1 MKKFKF
7 YALAFAAIAFAGCS
21 DDVIDGQGG
30 NTGTVGDGTPAY
42 LTISFTANGG
52 NSSRSTAD
60 DANNNGDEH
69 STQTPGTGE
78 DSGHHSDGITGES
91 DINNILVVVAPASE
105 GSSATGLVKLYT
117 VADEANAGEDNF
129 VETNTTTKT
138 YTTAEPITVTTG
150 DYKVLVVV
158 NPSNKLKGQNDD
170 FDTMDARTLYND
182 ILNGQY
188 SYTTDPA
195 ANPDNFE
202 YENAANSIGM
212 GVSYDGS
219 LEETKT
225 GNFMMANKAEASVTL
240 NQTHENTPAKV
251 NVDVERV
258 LSKITFRS
266 KAADASAGTGEN
278 VYKVEGVKI
287 GSAPAKTITGCTL
300 SDKEAGTTYTLN
312 IATDALGKTIYA
324 LYDDNGFVA
333 AYRAPQEQE
342 NNTYQLLTAVSTAN
356 WEKTED
362 KNNSY
367 AVVDVDP
374 NDNEGELTDAEKADI
389 DLEFDPDATVAT
401 KDWYVRLEGYALVN
415 LSKSVNYVRHTV
427 TGDVVTPFG
436 TLDGSNFLWTPN
448 WGDKND
454 VVFKADANGEMQFD
468 PTTFTTNTWF
478 YNTLADVSTESAN
491 LQINTT
497 GGNRTFSLPSG
508 KVQYFKTFDSMY
520 NDDSDVDNADG
531 GSGHYTGLTDNTPA
545 VGKLMSYCFEN
556 STDIEHQTHGLS
568 TGITFVA
575 TIWND
580 AACTEKIDRLYLYK
594 GHNYTS
600 IDQMKEA
607 YGSAVPDAIKDL
619 TDSSSK
625 EELEKAGVK
634 LYQSNI
640 CYYYTTEIKHYDN
653 NQDQVLGNMEFAIM
667 RNNIYSLAVSTITQI
682 GDPIVDPT
690 PGTENESEE
699 AKLEVSAKILPWIVR
714 YNDIEF

>member
-21 DDVIDGQGG
+21 DDVIDGQGANG
-30 NTGTVGDGTPAY
+30 MQGDGTPAY
-42 LTISFTANGG
+42 LTISFSANSG

-60 DANNNGDEH
+60 DANNTGDH
-69 STQTPGTGE
+69 DGNAE
-78 DSGHHSDGITGES
+78 DSGHHSDGINGES

-105 GSSATGLVKLYT
+105 GSNATGLVKLYT
-117 VADEANAGEDNF
+117 VADEADADADNF

-138 YTTAEPITVTTG
+138 YTMAEPITVTTG

-158 NPSNKLKGQNDD
+158 NPSNKLKGQNAD
-170 FDTMDARTLYND
+170 FDKMDAKTLYND
-182 ILNGQY
+182 ILSGQY
-188 SYTTDPA
+188 SYTPDPA
-195 ANPDNFE
+195 ANPDNYE

-212 GVSYDGS
+212 GVGYDGS
-219 LEETKT
+219 LEETET

-266 KAADASAGTGEN
+266 KPADENAGTGEN

-287 GSAPAKTITGCTL
+287 GSAPAKTVTGCTL
-300 SDKEAGTTYTLN
+300 SDKDAGTTYTLN

-342 NNTYQLLTAVSTAN
+342 SAYRLLTAVSTAN
-356 WEKTED
+356 WENTENKD
-362 KNNSY
+362 NSY
-367 AVVDVDP
+367 AVVDANPED
-374 NDNEGELTDAEKADI
+374 GELTDAEKADI
-389 DLEFDPDATVAT
+389 NLEFDPDATVAT

-415 LSKSVNYVRHTV
+415 LSKSVNYVRHIV

-436 TLDGSNFLWTPN
+436 TLDGTTNFLWTPK
-448 WGDKND
+448 WGAKND
-454 VVFKADANGEMQFD
+454 IVFEADANGEMQF
-468 PTTFTTNTWF
+468 PSGVTTDEWF
-478 YNTLADVSTESAN
+478 YNTLANVSGESAD
-491 LQINTT
+491 LTISFS
-497 GGNRTFSLPSG
+497 GDKREFSLPTG
-508 KVQYFKTFDSMY
+508 TVQYFKTFDSMY

-575 TIWND
+575 TIWGD
-580 AACTEKIDRLYLYK
+580 PECKTAISRLYLYK

-607 YGSAVPDAIKDL
+607 YGDAVPDAIKKL

-634 LYQSNI
+634 LYNSNI

>member
-21 DDVIDGQGG
+21 DDVIDGQGASGTQG
-30 NTGTVGDGTPAY
+30 NGTPAY

-60 DANNNGDEH
+60 DANNTGDH
-69 STQTPGTGE
+69 DGNAE
-78 DSGHHSDGITGES
+78 DSGHHSDGINGES

-105 GSSATGLVKLYT
+105 GSNATGLVKLYT
-117 VADEANAGEDNF
+117 VADEADADADNF

-138 YTTAEPITVTTG
+138 YTMAEPITVTTG

-158 NPSNKLKGQNDD
+158 NPSNKLKGQNAD
-170 FDTMDARTLYND
+170 FDKMDAKTLYND
-182 ILNGQY
+182 ILSGQY

-195 ANPDNFE
+195 ANPDNYE

-219 LEETKT
+219 LEETET

-240 NQTHENTPAKV
+240 NQTNENTPAKV

-266 KAADASAGTGEN
+266 KPANEVEKTGEN

-287 GSAPAKTITGCTL
+287 GSAPAKTVTGCTL
-300 SDKEAGTTYTLN
+300 SDKQSGTYTLN

-333 AYRAPQEQE
+333 AYREAKDNE
-342 NNTYQLLTAVSTAN
+342 NNVYQKLTAVSTAN
-356 WEKTED
+356 WDDESTDQE
-362 KNNSY
+362 NSY

-374 NDNEGELTDAEKADI
+374 DDNEGELTDAEKADI
-389 DLEFDPDATVAT
+389 DLEFDPDAEVAT

-427 TGDVVTPFG
+427 TGDVVIPFG
-436 TLDGSNFLWTPN
+436 TLDGTNFLWTPN
-448 WGDKND
+448 WGAKND
-454 VVFKADANGEMQFD
+454 ITFVADANGEMQF
-468 PTTFTTNTWF
+468 PSGVTTDEWF
-478 YNTLADVSTESAN
+478 YNTLANVSGESAD
-491 LQINTT
+491 LTISFS
-497 GGNRTFSLPSG
+497 GDKREFSLPTG
-508 KVQYFKTFDSMY
+508 KVQYFKTFASMY
-520 NDDSDVDNADG
+520 NDDSAVENVEG
-531 GSGHYTGLTDNTPA
+531 GTGHYTDLTDNTPA

-575 TIWND
+575 TIWD
-580 AACTEKIDRLYLYK
+580 DPECKTAISRLYLYK

-607 YGSAVPDAIKDL
+607 YGDAVPDAIKDL

-625 EELEKAGVK
+625 EDLEKAGVK
-634 LYQSNI
+634 LYNSNI

-653 NQDQVLGNMEFAIM
+653 NQPNVLGNMEFAIM
-667 RNNIYSLAVSTITQI
+667 RNNIYSLSVSTITQI

>member
-1 MKKFKF
+1 MVKKIILIVFSLLF
-7 YALAFAAIAFAGCS
+7 LSGCVKG
-21 DDVIDGQGG
+21 DVNIKYT
-30 NTGTVGDGTPAY
+30 N
-42 LTISFTANGG
+42 LEKANLIIELLCQKEIL
-52 NSSRSTAD
+52 STYD
-60 DANNNGDEH
+60 
-69 STQTPGTGE
+69 TTLE
-78 DSGHHSDGITGES
+78 DIQ
-91 DINNILVVVAPASE
+91 
-105 GSSATGLVKLYT
+105 
-117 VADEANAGEDNF
+117 
-129 VETNTTTKT
+129 
-138 YTTAEPITVTTG
+138 
-150 DYKVLVVV
+150 
-158 NPSNKLKGQNDD
+158 NKLAVNQLKNWQ
-170 FDTMDARTLYND
+170 
-182 ILNGQY
+182 IKELN
-188 SYTTDPA
+188 
-195 ANPDNFE
+195 E
-202 YENAANSIGM
+202 SIN
-212 GVSYDGS
+212 GVSYVG
-219 LEETKT
+219 
-225 GNFMMANKAEASVTL
+225 FAL
-240 NQTHENTPAKV
+240 N
-251 NVDVERV
+251 
-258 LSKITFRS
+258 
-266 KAADASAGTGEN
+266 
-278 VYKVEGVKI
+278 
-287 GSAPAKTITGCTL
+287 APDNINNML
-300 SDKEAGTTYTLN
+300 LN
-312 IATDALGKTIYA
+312 YIS
-324 LYDDNGFVA
+324 YD
-333 AYRAPQEQE
+333 QE

-427 TGDVVTPFG
+427 TGDVATPFG

-508 KVQYFKTFDSMY
+508 NVQYFKTFDSMY

-575 TIWND
+575 TIWGD
-580 AACTEKIDRLYLYK
+580 PECKTAISRLYLYK

-607 YGSAVPDAIKDL
+607 YGDAVPDAIKKL

-634 LYQSNI
+634 LYNSNI

>member
-21 DDVIDGQGG
+21 DDVIDGQGAS
-30 NTGTVGDGTPAY
+30 GTQGDGTPAY

-60 DANNNGDEH
+60 DANNNGDNH
-69 STQTPGTGE
+69 GDQE
-78 DSGHHSDGITGES
+78 DSGHHSIGLDAES
-91 DINNILVVVAPASE
+91 DINNILVVVAPSE

-117 VADEANAGEDNF
+117 VADEATAGPDNF

-138 YTTAEPITVTTG
+138 YTMAEPATVTTG
-150 DYKVLVVV
+150 DYKVLVIV
-158 NPSNKLKGQNDD
+158 NPSNKLKGNNSD
-170 FDTMDARTLYND
+170 FDEMDARTLYNT
-182 ILNGQY
+182 ILDREHPY
-188 SYTTDPA
+188 SYSVVDTYA
-195 ANPDNFE
+195 DN

-212 GVSYDGS
+212 GLGYDGS
-219 LEETKT
+219 LEEGTET
-225 GNFMMANKAEASVTL
+225 GNFMMANKTEASVTL
-240 NQTHENTPAKV
+240 NQTNENTPAKV

-266 KAADASAGTGEN
+266 KPANEAEKTGEN

-287 GSAPAKTITGCTL
+287 GSAPAKTVTGCTL
-300 SDKEAGTTYTLN
+300 SDKQSGTYTLN

-333 AYRAPQEQE
+333 AYREAKDNE
-342 NNTYQLLTAVSTAN
+342 NNVYQKLTAVSTAN
-356 WEKTED
+356 WDDESTNQE
-362 KNNSY
+362 NSY
-367 AVVDVDP
+367 AVIDVNPED
-374 NDNEGELTDAEKADI
+374 GELTDAEKADI
-389 DLEFDPDATVAT
+389 DLEFDPDAEVAT

-436 TLDGSNFLWTPN
+436 TLDGTNFLWTPN
-448 WGDKND
+448 WGAKND
-454 VVFKADANGEMQFD
+454 ITFVADANGEMQF
-468 PTTFTTNTWF
+468 PTGVTTDSWF
-478 YNTLADVSTESAN
+478 YNTLAKVSEESAD
-491 LQINTT
+491 LEIS
-497 GGNRTFSLPSG
+497 GDADNRTFTIQG
-508 KVQYFKTFDSMY
+508 GTVQYFKTFASMY
-520 NDDSDVDNADG
+520 NDGSTVTGSD
-531 GSGHYTGLTDNTPA
+531 HYTEAPTLPA

-575 TIWND
+575 TIWD
-580 AACTEKIDRLYLYK
+580 DPECKTAISRLYLYK

-607 YGSAVPDAIKDL
+607 YGDAVPDAIKDL
-619 TDSSSK
+619 TDKSSK
-625 EELEKAGVK
+625 EDLEKAGVK
-634 LYQSNI
+634 LYNSNI

-653 NQDQVLGNMEFAIM
+653 NQPNVLGNMEFAIM
-667 RNNIYSLAVSTITQI
+667 RNNIYSLSVSTITQI

>member
-21 DDVIDGQGG
+21 DDVIDGQGASG
-30 NTGTVGDGTPAY
+30 AQGDGTPAY

-60 DANNNGDEH
+60 DANNNGD
-69 STQTPGTGE
+69 TDGDQE
-78 DSGHHSDGITGES
+78 DSKHHSDGIPGES

-105 GSSATGLVKLYT
+105 GSNATGLVKLYT
-117 VADEANAGEDNF
+117 VADEADADADNF
-129 VETNTTTKT
+129 VETNPTTKT

-170 FDTMDARTLYND
+170 FDAMDARTLYND

-188 SYTTDPA
+188 NYTTDPA
-195 ANPDNFE
+195 ANPDHYE

-212 GVSYDGS
+212 GVGYDGS
-219 LEETKT
+219 LDDTET

-266 KAADASAGTGEN
+266 KAADEAAGTGEN

-287 GSAPAKTITGCTL
+287 GSAPAKTVPNCTL
-300 SDKEAGTTYTLN
+300 SDKDAGTTYTLN

-342 NNTYQLLTAVSTAN
+342 NAYQILTAVSTTN
-356 WEKTED
+356 WETTEN

-427 TGDVVTPFG
+427 TGDVATPFG

-448 WGDKND
+448 WGAKNGI
-454 VVFKADANGEMQFD
+454 VFEADANGEMQF
-468 PTTFTTNTWF
+468 PSGVTTDNWF
-478 YNTLADVSTESAN
+478 YNTLANVSEESAD
-491 LQINTT
+491 LTISFS
-497 GGNRTFSLPSG
+497 GDKRTFSLPIG
-508 KVQYFKTFDSMY
+508 DVQYFKTFDSMY
-520 NDDSDVDNADG
+520 DDGSTVEGSD
-531 GSGHYTGLTDNTPA
+531 HYTDDPKLPA

-575 TIWND
+575 TIWNN
-580 AACTEKIDRLYLYK
+580 AACDEPISRLYLYK

-607 YGSAVPDAIKDL
+607 YGSAVPDAIKNL

-634 LYQSNI
+634 LYNSNI

>member
-21 DDVIDGQGG
+21 DDVIDGQGAS
-30 NTGTVGDGTPAY
+30 GTQGDGTPAY

-60 DANNNGDEH
+60 DANNNGDNDGD
-69 STQTPGTGE
+69 QE
-78 DSGHHSDGITGES
+78 DSKHHSDGIDGES
-91 DINNILVVVAPASE
+91 DINNILVVVAPSE
-105 GSSATGLVKLYT
+105 GSNATGLVKLYT
-117 VADEANAGEDNF
+117 VADATTTGDKAGKF
-129 VETNTTTKT
+129 IETNSTTKT
-138 YTTAEPITVTTG
+138 YTMAEPATVTTG
-150 DYKVLVVV
+150 DYKVLVIV
-158 NPSNKLKGQNDD
+158 NPSNKLKGSNAD
-170 FDTMDARTLYND
+170 FDKMDAKTLYND
-182 ILNGQY
+182 ILSGQY

-195 ANPDNFE
+195 ANPDNYE

-212 GVSYDGS
+212 GVGYDGS
-219 LEETKT
+219 LEEDET
-225 GNFMMANKAEASVTL
+225 GSFMMANKAEASVTL
-240 NQTHENTPAKV
+240 NQTNENTPAKV

-266 KAADASAGTGEN
+266 KPANEAEKTGEN

-287 GSAPAKTITGCTL
+287 GSAPAKTVTGCTL
-300 SDKEAGTTYTLN
+300 SDKQSGTYTLN

-333 AYRAPQEQE
+333 AYREAKDNE
-342 NNTYQLLTAVSTAN
+342 NNVYQKLTAVSTAN
-356 WEKTED
+356 WDDESTDQE
-362 KNNSY
+362 NSY
-367 AVVDVDP
+367 AVIDVNPED
-374 NDNEGELTDAEKADI
+374 GELTDAEKADI
-389 DLEFDPDATVAT
+389 DLEFDPDAEVAT

-436 TLDGSNFLWTPN
+436 TLDGTNFLWTPN
-448 WGDKND
+448 WGAKND
-454 VVFKADANGEMQFD
+454 ITFVADANGEMQF
-468 PTTFTTNTWF
+468 PTGVTTDSWF
-478 YNTLADVSTESAN
+478 YNTLAKVSEESAD
-491 LQINTT
+491 LEIS
-497 GGNRTFSLPSG
+497 GDADNRTFTIQG
-508 KVQYFKTFDSMY
+508 GTVQYFKTFASMY
-520 NDDSDVDNADG
+520 NDGSTVTGSD
-531 GSGHYTGLTDNTPA
+531 HYTEAPTLPA

-575 TIWND
+575 TIWD
-580 AACTEKIDRLYLYK
+580 DPECKTAISRLYLYK

-607 YGSAVPDAIKDL
+607 YGDAVPDAIKDL
-619 TDSSSK
+619 TDKSSK
-625 EELEKAGVK
+625 EDLEKAGVK
-634 LYQSNI
+634 LYNSNI

-653 NQDQVLGNMEFAIM
+653 NQPNVLGNMEFAIM
-667 RNNIYSLAVSTITQI
+667 RNNIYSLSVSTITQI

>member
-1 MKKFKF
+1 M
-7 YALAFAAIAFAGCS
+7 
-21 DDVIDGQGG
+21 
-30 NTGTVGDGTPAY
+30 
-42 LTISFTANGG
+42 
-52 NSSRSTAD
+52 
-60 DANNNGDEH
+60 
-69 STQTPGTGE
+69 
-78 DSGHHSDGITGES
+78 
-91 DINNILVVVAPASE
+91 
-105 GSSATGLVKLYT
+105 
-117 VADEANAGEDNF
+117 
-129 VETNTTTKT
+129 
-138 YTTAEPITVTTG
+138 AEPATVTTG
-150 DYKVLVVV
+150 DYKVLVIV
-158 NPSNKLKGQNDD
+158 NPSNKLKGNNSD
-170 FDTMDARTLYND
+170 FDEMDARTLYNT
-182 ILNGQY
+182 ILDREHPY
-188 SYTTDPA
+188 SYSVVDA
-195 ANPDNFE
+195 YADN

-212 GVSYDGS
+212 GLGYDGS
-219 LEETKT
+219 LEEGTET

-240 NQTHENTPAKV
+240 NQTNENTPAKV

-266 KAADASAGTGEN
+266 KPANEAEKTGEN

-287 GSAPAKTITGCTL
+287 GSAPAKTVTGCTL
-300 SDKEAGTTYTLN
+300 SDKQPGTYTLN

-333 AYRAPQEQE
+333 AYREAKDNE
-342 NNTYQLLTAVSTAN
+342 NNVYQKLTAVSTAN
-356 WEKTED
+356 WDDESTDQE
-362 KNNSY
+362 NSY

-374 NDNEGELTDAEKADI
+374 DDNEGELTDAEKADI
-389 DLEFDPDATVAT
+389 DLEFDPDAEVAT

-508 KVQYFKTFDSMY
+508 NVQYFKTFDSMY
-520 NDDSDVDNADG
+520 DDGSTVTGSDHYADAPK
-531 GSGHYTGLTDNTPA
+531 LPA

-634 LYQSNI
+634 LYNSNT

>member
-21 DDVIDGQGG
+21 DDVIDGQGAS
-30 NTGTVGDGTPAY
+30 GTQGDGTPAY

-60 DANNNGDEH
+60 DANNKGD
-69 STQTPGTGE
+69 QDGDRE
-78 DSGHHSDGITGES
+78 DSKHHSDGIDGES
-91 DINNILVVVAPASE
+91 DINNILVVVAPSE

-117 VADEANAGEDNF
+117 VADEATAGPDNF

-138 YTTAEPITVTTG
+138 YTMAEPATVTTG
-150 DYKVLVVV
+150 DYKVLVIV
-158 NPSNKLKGQNDD
+158 NPSKKLKGSNAD
-170 FDTMDARTLYND
+170 FEKMDAKTLYND
-182 ILNGQY
+182 ILSGQY

-195 ANPDNFE
+195 ANPDNYE

-212 GVSYDGS
+212 GVGYDGS
-219 LEETKT
+219 LEEDET
-225 GNFMMANKAEASVTL
+225 GSFMMANKAEASVTL
-240 NQTHENTPAKV
+240 NQTNENTPAKV

-266 KAADASAGTGEN
+266 KPANEAEKTGEN

-287 GSAPAKTITGCTL
+287 GSAPAKTVPGCTL
-300 SDKEAGTTYTLN
+300 SDKQSGTYTLN

-324 LYDDNGFVA
+324 LYNDNGFVA
-333 AYRAPQEQE
+333 AYRAPKDQESA
-342 NNTYQLLTAVSTAN
+342 YQLLTAVSTAN
-356 WEKTED
+356 WETTEN
-362 KNNSY
+362 KEASY
-367 AVVDVDP
+367 AVIDVNPED
-374 NDNEGELTDAEKADI
+374 GELTAAEKADI
-389 DLEFDPDATVAT
+389 DLEFDPDAEVKTD
-401 KDWYVRLEGYALVN
+401 DWYVRLEGYALVN

-427 TGDVVTPFG
+427 TGDVVIPFG
-436 TLDGSNFLWTPN
+436 TLDGTNFLWTPN
-448 WGDKND
+448 WGAKND
-454 VVFKADANGEMQFD
+454 ITFVADANGEMQF
-468 PTTFTTNTWF
+468 PTGVTTDDWF
-478 YNTLADVSTESAN
+478 YNTLAKVSEESAD
-491 LQINTT
+491 LQISTT
-497 GGNRTFSLPSG
+497 GDTRTFSLPTG
-508 KVQYFKTFDSMY
+508 TVQYFKTFASMY
-520 NDDSDVDNADG
+520 NDDSAVENVEG
-531 GSGHYTGLTDNTPA
+531 GTGHYTDLTDNTPA

-575 TIWND
+575 TIWD
-580 AACTEKIDRLYLYK
+580 DPECKTAISRLYLYK

-607 YGSAVPDAIKDL
+607 YGDAVPDAIKDL
-619 TDSSSK
+619 TDKSSK
-625 EELEKAGVK
+625 EDLEKAGVK
-634 LYQSNI
+634 LYNSNI

-653 NQDQVLGNMEFAIM
+653 NQPNVLGNMEFAIM
-667 RNNIYSLAVSTITQI
+667 RNNIYSLSVSTITQI

>member
-21 DDVIDGQGG
+21 DDVIDGQGAS
-30 NTGTVGDGTPAY
+30 GTQGDGTPAY

-60 DANNNGDEH
+60 DANNDGDNH
-69 STQTPGTGE
+69 GDQE
-78 DSGHHSDGITGES
+78 DSGHHSIGLDAES
-91 DINNILVVVAPASE
+91 DINNILVVVAPSE

-117 VADEANAGEDNF
+117 VADEATAGPDNF

-138 YTTAEPITVTTG
+138 YTMAEPATVTTG
-150 DYKVLVVV
+150 DYKVLVIV
-158 NPSNKLKGQNDD
+158 NPSNKLKGNNSD
-170 FDTMDARTLYND
+170 FDEMDARTLYND
-182 ILNGQY
+182 ILSGQY

-195 ANPDNFE
+195 ANPDNYE

-212 GVSYDGS
+212 GVSYDGT
-219 LEETKT
+219 LEETET

-240 NQTHENTPAKV
+240 NQTNENTPAKV

-266 KAADASAGTGEN
+266 KPANEAEKTGEN

-287 GSAPAKTITGCTL
+287 GSAPAKTVPGCTL
-300 SDKEAGTTYTLN
+300 SDKQSGTYTLN

-324 LYDDNGFVA
+324 LYDDNGFVV
-333 AYRAPQEQE
+333 AYREAKDNE
-342 NNTYQLLTAVSTAN
+342 NNVYQKLTAVSTAN
-356 WEKTED
+356 WDDESTDQE
-362 KNNSY
+362 NSY

-374 NDNEGELTDAEKADI
+374 DDNEGELTDAEKADI
-389 DLEFDPDATVAT
+389 DLEFDPDAEVAT

-427 TGDVVTPFG
+427 TGDVVIPFG
-436 TLDGSNFLWTPN
+436 TLDGTNFLWTPN
-448 WGDKND
+448 WGAKND
-454 VVFKADANGEMQFD
+454 ITFVADANGEMQF
-468 PTTFTTNTWF
+468 PTGVTTDDWF
-478 YNTLADVSTESAN
+478 YNTLAKVSEESAD
-491 LQINTT
+491 LQISTT
-497 GGNRTFSLPSG
+497 GTDRTFSLSDG
-508 KVQYFKTFDSMY
+508 GTVQYFKTFDSMY
-520 NDDSDVDNADG
+520 DDGSTVTGSDHYADAPK
-531 GSGHYTGLTDNTPA
+531 LPA

-575 TIWND
+575 TIWD
-580 AACTEKIDRLYLYK
+580 DPECKTAISRLYLYK

-607 YGSAVPDAIKDL
+607 YGDAVPDAIKDL
-619 TDSSSK
+619 TDKSSK
-625 EELEKAGVK
+625 EDLEKAGVK
-634 LYQSNI
+634 LYNSNI

-653 NQDQVLGNMEFAIM
+653 NQPNVLGNMEFAIM
-667 RNNIYSLAVSTITQI
+667 RNNIYSLSVSTITQI

>member
-21 DDVIDGQGG
+21 DDVIDGQGAS
-30 NTGTVGDGTPAY
+30 GTQGDGTPAY

-60 DANNNGDEH
+60 DANNTGDH
-69 STQTPGTGE
+69 DGNAE
-78 DSGHHSDGITGES
+78 DSGHHSDGINGES

-105 GSSATGLVKLYT
+105 GSNATGLVKLYT
-117 VADEANAGEDNF
+117 VADEADAGPDNF

-138 YTTAEPITVTTG
+138 YTMAEPATVTTG
-150 DYKVLVVV
+150 DYKVLVIV
-158 NPSNKLKGQNDD
+158 NPSNKLKGNNSD
-170 FDTMDARTLYND
+170 FDEMDARTLYNT
-182 ILNGQY
+182 ILDREHPY
-188 SYTTDPA
+188 SYSVVDTYA
-195 ANPDNFE
+195 DN

-212 GVSYDGS
+212 GLGYDGS
-219 LEETKT
+219 LEEGTET

-240 NQTHENTPAKV
+240 NQTNENTPAKV

-266 KAADASAGTGEN
+266 KPANEAEKTGEN

-287 GSAPAKTITGCTL
+287 GSAPAKTVPGCTL
-300 SDKEAGTTYTLN
+300 ADKQSGTYTLN

-324 LYDDNGFVA
+324 LYNDNGFVA
-333 AYRAPQEQE
+333 AYRAPKDQESA
-342 NNTYQLLTAVSTAN
+342 YQLLTAVSTAN
-356 WEKTED
+356 WETTEN
-362 KNNSY
+362 KEASY
-367 AVVDVDP
+367 AVIDVNSED
-374 NDNEGELTDAEKADI
+374 GELTAAEKADI
-389 DLEFDPDATVAT
+389 DLEFDPDAEVKTD
-401 KDWYVRLEGYALVN
+401 DWYVRLEGYALVN

-436 TLDGSNFLWTPN
+436 TLDGTTNFLWTPK
-448 WGDKND
+448 WGAKND
-454 VVFKADANGEMQFD
+454 IVFEADANGEMQF
-468 PTTFTTNTWF
+468 PSGVTTDEWF
-478 YNTLADVSTESAN
+478 YNTLANVSGESAD
-491 LQINTT
+491 LTISFSGDKREFRLPT
-497 GGNRTFSLPSG
+497 GT
-508 KVQYFKTFDSMY
+508 VQYFKTFDSMY
-520 NDDSDVDNADG
+520 DDGSTVTGSDHYADAPK
-531 GSGHYTGLTDNTPA
+531 LPA

-575 TIWND
+575 TIWD
-580 AACTEKIDRLYLYK
+580 DPECKTAISRLYLYK

-607 YGSAVPDAIKDL
+607 YGDAVPDAIKEL

-625 EELEKAGVK
+625 EDLEKAGVK
-634 LYQSNI
+634 LYNSNI

-653 NQDQVLGNMEFAIM
+653 DKDQVLGNMEFAIM
-667 RNNIYSLAVSTITQI
+667 RNNIYSLSVSTITQI

>member
-1 MKKFKF
+1 M
-7 YALAFAAIAFAGCS
+7 
-21 DDVIDGQGG
+21 
-30 NTGTVGDGTPAY
+30 
-42 LTISFTANGG
+42 
-52 NSSRSTAD
+52 
-60 DANNNGDEH
+60 
-69 STQTPGTGE
+69 
-78 DSGHHSDGITGES
+78 
-91 DINNILVVVAPASE
+91 VVVAPASE

-182 ILNGQY
+182 ILNDQY

-219 LEETKT
+219 LEETET

-287 GSAPAKTITGCTL
+287 GSAPAKTITSCTL

-374 NDNEGELTDAEKADI
+374 NDNEGNLTDEEKADI

-427 TGDVVTPFG
+427 TGDVATPFG

-448 WGDKND
+448 WGAKNGI
-454 VVFKADANGEMQFD
+454 VFEADANGEMQF
-468 PTTFTTNTWF
+468 PSGVTTDNWF
-478 YNTLADVSTESAN
+478 YNTLANVSGESAD
-491 LQINTT
+491 LTISFS
-497 GGNRTFSLPSG
+497 GDKRTFSLPTG
-508 KVQYFKTFDSMY
+508 TVQYFKTFDSMY
-520 NDDSDVDNADG
+520 DDGSTVEGSD
-531 GSGHYTGLTDNTPA
+531 HYTNDPKLPA
-545 VGKLMSYCFEN
+545 VGKLMTYCFEN
-556 STDIEHQTHGLS
+556 STNIEHQTHGLS

-575 TIWND
+575 TIWNN
-580 AACTEKIDRLYLYK
+580 AACDEPISRLYLYK

-607 YGSAVPDAIKDL
+607 YGSAVPNAIKNL